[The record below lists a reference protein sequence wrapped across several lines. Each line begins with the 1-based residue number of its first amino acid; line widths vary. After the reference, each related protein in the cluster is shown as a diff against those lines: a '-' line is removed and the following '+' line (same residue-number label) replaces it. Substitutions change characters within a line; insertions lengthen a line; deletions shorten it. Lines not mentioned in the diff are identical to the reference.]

1 MLLRMC
7 IFCCTFASS
16 LINNMK
22 KQLFILLTLLLI
34 GGLRCLQAATII
46 IPEEAQEWNIPA
58 DAIDVIQAR
67 EICSALADN
76 QTTAS
81 KYYVMG
87 YVQRLGARHTN
98 NVTKYGNAEFYL
110 EQIKGSGTTQ
120 NFYAYRVKGLN
131 NQKLIDPNSI
141 KEGDFVVIYG
151 NLTNY
156 KGLYETKVDQAYI
169 WRSTNPSLG
178 GTGEDDDEPEE
189 IITGE
194 TTMQDGSITIPQ
206 PAYWT
211 YNELQP
217 YIGQE
222 VEFTNHFYVTNN
234 NKSGQLTIAPR
245 QIFSP
250 TNQALPL
257 SKEYQSLLKLN
268 PQAQVTLT
276 NVQGYHRVGERLHN
290 LRVKVNAANSL
301 QLLSCDWRGNTRED
315 MEKGYDSV
323 AVDMRGKHSMLLC
336 YMNLEYYLVENFGTG
351 YGPDNENAH
360 SRQRTKVSQA
370 LAKINADVYAFVE
383 IQTGQ
388 GALAELAADLSK
400 NTGRNF
406 TYIDDGSATDGS
418 YTKSGYIYCT
428 DLLTPYGSMV
438 HNNTYVQNR
447 KKVQGFVENAT
458 GEMFMLSVN
467 HFKAKSG
474 SGSGTNADQGD
485 AQGSYNAAR
494 VKEAN
499 SIVTNLSSYQSQFDD
514 EDMLIVGDLN
524 AYAKEDPIR
533 TFLDAGMIDLHR
545 AFHADS
551 SYSYVYN
558 GQLGYLDHAIC
569 NASMYEQVTGMVAYH
584 INSVEKDSYTY
595 DGSSSDLTMFRCS
608 DHDPL
613 LIGLSLGGIRN
624 EDTPDNPDTPD
635 TPEDPDTPDT
645 PDTPE
650 DPDTPDTPDTP
661 NDDQPT
667 DVMNNVTSPVYS
679 KLFRNGQIII
689 IRNGKEYD
697 ILGNVK

>member
-7 IFCCTFASS
+7 IFCCTFVS
-16 LINNMK
+16 LFVNNMK

-34 GGLRCLQAATII
+34 GGSRCLQAATII
-46 IPEEAQEWNIPA
+46 IPEQAQEWNIPA
-58 DAIDVIQAR
+58 DAIDVMQAR

-76 QTTAS
+76 QTTTS

-87 YVQRLGARHTN
+87 YVQTLVPKHIN

-110 EQIKGSGTTQ
+110 EQVEGSGTTQ

-131 NQKLIDPNSI
+131 NQKLTDPNSI

-169 WRSTNPSLG
+169 WRSTNPLLG

-276 NVQGYHRVGERLHN
+276 GVQGYHRIGERLHH
-290 LRVKVNAANSL
+290 LRVKINAANNL
-301 QLLSCDWRGNTRED
+301 TLISCDWRGNTRAD
-315 MEKGYDSV
+315 LEKGYDSV
-323 AVDMRGKHSMLLC
+323 AVNMLGQHRLLLC
-336 YMNLEYYLVENFGTG
+336 YMNLEYYLVDNFGTG
-351 YGPDNENAH
+351 YGPDNATAH
-360 SRQRTKVSQA
+360 QRQRTKVSQA
-370 LAKINADVYAFVE
+370 LAKINADIYGFVE

-388 GALAELAADLSK
+388 GALAELAADLAK
-400 NTGRNF
+400 NTGRDF
-406 TYIDDGSATDGS
+406 TYINDGSTTDGS
-418 YTKSGYIYCT
+418 FTKAGYIYCT
-428 DLLTPYGSMV
+428 DLVTPYGSIL
-438 HNNTYVQNR
+438 HNNTGVQNR
-447 KKVQGFVENAT
+447 KKVQGFEENAT
-458 GEMFMLSVN
+458 GEKFMLSVN

-474 SGSGTNADQGD
+474 SASGANVDQNDG
-485 AQGSYNAAR
+485 QGAHNAAR
-494 VKEAN
+494 VQEAN
-499 SIVTNLSSYQSQFDD
+499 SILTNLDNYQSYFDD

-533 TFLDAGMIDLHR
+533 LFLDDGMIDLHR

-551 SYSYVYN
+551 SYSYVYQ

-569 NASMYEQVTGMVAYH
+569 NKSMYQQVTGMVAYH
-584 INSVEKDSYTY
+584 INSSEKDSYTY
-595 DGSSSDLTMFRCS
+595 DGSTSDLSMFRCS
-608 DHDPL
+608 DHDPII
-613 LIGLSLGGIRN
+613 IGICLGGIQD
-624 EDTPDNPDTPD
+624 EDTSDI
-635 TPEDPDTPDT
+635 PDTPDT
-645 PDTPE
+645 PDTP
-650 DPDTPDTPDTP
+650 DIP

-667 DVMNNVTSPVYS
+667 DVVNNHKSQFCT
-679 KLFRNGQIII
+679 KLLRNGQIII
-689 IRNGKEYD
+689 FRNGKEYD
-697 ILGNVK
+697 IMGNVK